1 MAASAFIEFRQQP
14 CLGEAP
20 GPLDGA
26 FGEAEHFGDF
36 AIFQAGEEAELDDLG
51 FGGVLNRQPVERFIH
66 LQQLLAVMVVG
77 EVETLE
83 GNPHL
88 TAAVADLLLAAG
100 MVNEDATHALGG
112 SAKEV
117 RTVVP
122 GLVRRSNQPQP
133 GFVDKRCGLQRVA
146 GRLAGHPVRGK
157 DPQLL
162 INNREQLSGRLGILL
177 GALEDVR
184 NVAQWPILLNI
195 TILSNAEK
203 R

>member
-1 MAASAFIEFRQQP
+1 MAASTFIEFRQQP

-36 AIFQAGEEAELDDLG
+36 AIFQTGEEAEFDDLG
-51 FGGVLNRQPVERFIH
+51 FGGVLNREPVERFIH
-66 LQQLLAVMVVG
+66 VQQLLAVMVVG

-83 GNPHL
+83 GNPNL

-100 MVNEDATHALGG
+100 MVNENAAHALGS

-117 RTVVP
+117 RTVLP

-146 GRLAGHPVRGK
+146 GRLAGHTVRGQV
-157 DPQLL
+157 PQLL
-162 INNREQLSGRLGILL
+162 INKREQLIGSGGVALLSRL
-177 GALEDVR
+177 
-184 NVAQWPILLNI
+184 
-195 TILSNAEK
+195 
-203 R
+203 